1 MEFKVVCE
9 DGATDLDPDELSGL
23 MPTHLIVQAQ
33 LNEWEQ
39 INILNAEKWLSSRK
53 PKNVLSEDFCRRLHK
68 KMFDQTWSWAGT
80 FRRSDKNI
88 GVDWTQISVNL
99 KNLLE
104 DTKYW
109 LKYQVYSLNEVGA
122 RFHHRLVSIHCFP
135 NGNGRHARLMTDAL
149 MIENGQSRFSW
160 GSLMKDSVLA
170 RSKYLESL
178 RAADKGNLE
187 PLKKFL
193 NS

>member
-1 MEFKVVCE
+1 MEFKIVCE
-9 DGATDLDPDELSGL
+9 AGATDLDPDELSGL
-23 MPTHLIVQAQ
+23 LPTHLIVQAQ

-39 INILNAEKWLSSRK
+39 VNILNAEKWLGSRK
-53 PKNVLSEDFCRRLHK
+53 PKNVLSEEFCRSLHK

-88 GVDWTQISVNL
+88 GVDWTQIAVNL

-109 LKYQVYSLNEVGA
+109 LKHQVYSLNEVGA
-122 RFHHRLVSIHCFP
+122 IFHHRLVSIHCFP

-149 MIENGQSRFSW
+149 MIENGHSRFSW

-170 RSKYLESL
+170 RSMYLKSL
-178 RAADKGNLE
+178 RAADNGNLE

>member
-1 MEFKVVCE
+1 MEFKIVCE

-23 MPTHLIVQAQ
+23 VPTHLIVQAQ

-53 PKNVLSEDFCRRLHK
+53 PKNVLSEEFCRSLHK

-88 GVDWTQISVNL
+88 GVDWTQISVCL

-109 LKYQVYSLNEVGA
+109 LRHQVYSLNEVGA

-149 MIENGQSRFSW
+149 MIENKQSRFSW
-160 GSLMKDSVLA
+160 GSLINDSVLA
-170 RSKYLESL
+170 RRKYLEAL
-178 RAADKGNLE
+178 RQADTGDFE
-187 PLKKFL
+187 SLKKFL

>member
-1 MEFKVVCE
+1 MEFKIVCE
-9 DGATDLDPDELSGL
+9 AGATDLDPDELSGL
-23 MPTHLIVQAQ
+23 LPTHLIVQAQ

-39 INILNAEKWLSSRK
+39 VNILNAEKWLGSRK
-53 PKNVLSEDFCRRLHK
+53 PKNVLSEEFCRSLHK

-80 FRRSDKNI
+80 FRCSDKNI

-109 LKYQVYSLNEVGA
+109 LKHQVYSLNEVGA
-122 RFHHRLVSIHCFP
+122 RFHHHLVSIHCFP

-149 MIENGQSRFSW
+149 MIENGRSRFSW

>member
-1 MEFKVVCE
+1 MEFKIVCE

-122 RFHHRLVSIHCFP
+122 RCHHRLVSSQCFP

-193 NS
+193 SS

>member
-1 MEFKVVCE
+1 MEFKIVCE

-193 NS
+193 SS

>member
-1 MEFKVVCE
+1 MEFKIVCE
-9 DGATDLDPDELSGL
+9 AGATDLDQDELSGL
-23 MPTHLIVQAQ
+23 LPTHLIVQAQ

-39 INILNAEKWLSSRK
+39 VNILNAEKWLSSRK
-53 PKNVLSEDFCRRLHK
+53 PKNVLSEEFCRSLHK

-80 FRRSDKNI
+80 FRCSDKNI

-178 RAADKGNLE
+178 RDADKGSLE

>member
-1 MEFKVVCE
+1 MEFKIVCE
-9 DGATDLDPDELSGL
+9 AGATDLDQDELSGL
-23 MPTHLIVQAQ
+23 LPTHLIVQAQ

-39 INILNAEKWLSSRK
+39 VNILNAEKWLSSRK
-53 PKNVLSEDFCRRLHK
+53 PKNVLSEEFCRSLHK

-178 RAADKGNLE
+178 RDADKGSLE

>member
-1 MEFKVVCE
+1 MEFKLVCGV
-9 DGATDLDPDELSGL
+9 GATDLDPDELSGL
-23 MPTHLIVQAQ
+23 LPTHLIIQAQ

-39 INILNAEKWLSSRK
+39 VNILNAEKWLGSRK
-53 PKNVLSEDFCRRLHK
+53 PKNVLSEEFCRGLHK

-99 KNLLE
+99 KNLIE

-109 LKYQVYSLNEVGA
+109 LKHQIYSLNEVGA

-149 MIENGQSRFSW
+149 MIENGHSRFSW

-170 RSKYLESL
+170 RGTYLESL

>member
-1 MEFKVVCE
+1 MEIKIVCE
-9 DGATDLDPDELSGL
+9 VGATDLDPDELSGL
-23 MPTHLIVQAQ
+23 LPTHLIVQAQ

-39 INILNAEKWLSSRK
+39 VNILNAEKWLGSRK
-53 PKNVLSEDFCRRLHK
+53 PKNVLSEEFCRSLHK
-68 KMFDQTWSWAGT
+68 KMFDQTWAWAGT

-88 GVDWTQISVNL
+88 GVDWTQISVHL

-109 LKYQVYSLNEVGA
+109 LQHQVYSLNEVGA

-149 MIENGQSRFSW
+149 MIENGHSRFSW

-170 RSKYLESL
+170 RSAYLKAL
-178 RAADKGNLE
+178 RVADKGDLE
-187 PLKKFL
+187 PLNKFL

>member
-1 MEFKVVCE
+1 MEFKIVCE
-9 DGATDLDPDELSGL
+9 VGATDLDPDELLGL
-23 MPTHLIVQAQ
+23 LPTHLIVQAQ

-39 INILNAEKWLSSRK
+39 INILNAEKWLGSRK
-53 PKNVLSEDFCRRLHK
+53 PKNVLSEEFCRSLHK

-104 DTKYW
+104 DAKYW
-109 LKYQVYSLNEVGA
+109 LKHKVYSLSEVGA

-149 MIENGQSRFSW
+149 MIENGHSRFSW
-160 GSLMKDSVLA
+160 GSLMRDSVLA
-170 RSKYLESL
+170 RSTYLKAL
-178 RAADKGNLE
+178 RTADKGNIE